1 LCYRNNYMGEI
12 NQTNT
17 VAVSDEVVM
26 NKMTLLFEYIRQFEK
41 LKQEESE
48 QKKRLHIGFK

>member
-1 LCYRNNYMGEI
+1 MGEI